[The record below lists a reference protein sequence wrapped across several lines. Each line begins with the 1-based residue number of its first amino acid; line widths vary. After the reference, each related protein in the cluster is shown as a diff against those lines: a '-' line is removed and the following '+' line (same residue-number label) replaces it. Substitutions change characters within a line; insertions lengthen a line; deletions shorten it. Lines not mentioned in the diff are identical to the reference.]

1 MTDLTLNR
9 ALWIAPDPAAA
20 PSSPIIIKRFTL
32 GGHENA
38 VLRITGLGYFEAYL
52 NGMRLGDEYFI
63 PPVSDYLRR
72 DFSRITYPCRDEF
85 IHRIYYH
92 TFDVSEYLTQGEN
105 TLTVHLGGGWF
116 TQNERVAEGNMS
128 FGDRC
133 MCIFALSSGDD
144 VILSD
149 GSEKWIDSEIRE
161 SSLFLGE
168 TIDAGFRDTNEK
180 NVMTVPAPESE
191 LTPADGAP
199 DRLIRTLIPTL
210 ISERDGKHIYDA
222 GEFVSGFVKVTTH
235 AEKGEKIT
243 LTFSEDINEDGS
255 LNLTSTGSDYV
266 CSSGKHQVMR
276 DIFITDGNEREFAP
290 KFVWHAFR
298 YFEVEGSTDS
308 VTVCVI
314 HADTPVTSS
323 FSSDSGELNFLYDAY
338 IRTQLSNMHG
348 SIPSDCPHRE
358 RLGYTGDG
366 QICAPSA
373 MLMLDAKSFYRK
385 WIRDILD
392 CQDKNSG
399 HVQHTAPFQ
408 GGGGGPGGWGCAVY
422 FVPWAYYKQYGD
434 AEMLRL
440 TYGAMMKNIGYLESR
455 CESGLVVREEEGG
468 WCLGD
473 WCYLDG
479 GKVTESFVNT
489 AYLVKSL
496 EITTECAEILGFT
509 DDAKKLGELRRT
521 HLGALRKAYAAG
533 VKNGGTMVYAVWTG
547 LENACELDKYYSALG
562 HFDTGFLATDI
573 LTDLLF
579 VNGYGETAVK
589 LLTAHGL
596 GSFSYMKEHGS
607 STLWEE
613 WNGAGSHA
621 HPMFGACTRQLFS
634 GILGIRQDKDSSGWD
649 SFSIKPVLPRGL
661 NRADGSILT
670 PHGRISVSLTRE
682 NDMIKAELD
691 IPDGVSAVFGHNG
704 EARVLRSGANVI
716 EFR

>member
-1 MTDLTLNR
+1 MTDFTLNN
-9 ALWIAPDPAAA
+9 ALWIAPETAGAS
-20 PSSPIIIKRFTL
+20 SSPIIIKRFMV
-32 GGHENA
+32 GSHDNA

-72 DFSRITYPCRDEF
+72 DFSKITYPCRDEF
-85 IHRIYYH
+85 THRIYYH
-92 TFDVSEYLTQGEN
+92 TFDVSEYLIPGEN
-105 TLTVHLGGGWF
+105 TLTVRLGGGWF
-116 TQNERVAEGNMS
+116 TQNERVAEGNMA

-133 MCIFALSSGDD
+133 MCIFALSSGNE

-168 TIDAGFRDTNEK
+168 TVDARFSDTDEK
-180 NVMTVPAPESE
+180 NVAVVPTPESE

-199 DRLIRTLIPTL
+199 DRLIRTLTPTL
-210 ISERDGKHIYDA
+210 IGEHGKKSVYDA

-235 AEKGEKIT
+235 AKKGEKIT
-243 LTFSEDINEDGS
+243 ITFSEDINDDGS
-255 LNLTSTGSDYV
+255 LNTASTGSDYV
-266 CSSGKHQVMR
+266 CSSGRHQVMS
-276 DIFITDGNEREFAP
+276 DTFITDGSEREFSP

-298 YFEVEGSTDS
+298 YFEITGSTDS

-314 HADTPVTSS
+314 HADTPSVSS
-323 FSSDSGELNFLYDAY
+323 FSSDSDELNFLYDAY

-373 MLMLDAKSFYRK
+373 MLMLDSRSFYRK

-392 CQDKNSG
+392 CQDKKTG
-399 HVQHTAPFQ
+399 HIQHTAPFQ
-408 GGGGGPGGWGCAVY
+408 GGGGGPGGWGCAVF

-434 AEMLRL
+434 KEILGL
-440 TYGAMMKNIGYLESR
+440 TYDAMMKNVGYLESR
-455 CESGLVVREEEGG
+455 CEGGLVVREEEGG

-473 WCYLDG
+473 WCCLEG
-479 GKVTESFVNT
+479 GRVPESFVNT

-496 EITTECAEILGFT
+496 EITAECAGILGFA
-509 DDAKKLGELRRT
+509 DDVHKLDELHGI
-521 HLGALRKAYAAG
+521 HLDALRQAYAASD
-533 VKNGGTMVYAVWTG
+533 KNGGTMVYAVWVG
-547 LENACELDKYYSALG
+547 LEDVGELDKYYSSLG
-562 HFDTGFLATDI
+562 HYDTGFLATDI
-573 LTDLLF
+573 LTELLF
-579 VNGYGETAVK
+579 VNGYAETAVK

-596 GSFSYMKEHGS
+596 GSFSHMKEHGA

-613 WNGAGSHA
+613 WSGSGSHA

-634 GILGIRQDKDSSGWD
+634 GILGLRQCKESCGWA
-649 SFSIKPVLPRGL
+649 SFSAEPVLPRGL
-661 NRADGSILT
+661 SRASGSIVT

-682 NDMIKAELD
+682 NDMVKAEID
-691 IPDGVSAVFGHNG
+691 VPDGVSAVFRHDG
-704 EARVLRSGANVI
+704 EARELRSGVNVI
-716 EFR
+716 SF